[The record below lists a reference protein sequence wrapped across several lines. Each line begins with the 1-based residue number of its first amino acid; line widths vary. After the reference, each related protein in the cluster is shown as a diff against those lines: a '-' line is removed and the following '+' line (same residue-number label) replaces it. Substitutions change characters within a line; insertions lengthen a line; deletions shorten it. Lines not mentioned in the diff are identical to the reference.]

1 MRQGSTLVRIS
12 APGTLNVLDSVGP
25 LSFKTPTHT
34 SYGEYILI
42 TSNVIHRTFHIRYGK
57 ATGTA
62 FAIDRDNKQYLITAR
77 HVVKDFA
84 SDSTIAISHD
94 GQWKTLP
101 VEVVGIGADVIDVAV
116 LACSI
121 RLAPAHSLV
130 ASSEWLTYG
139 QPVYFLGFPFG
150 WNSGMENLNREFP
163 VPFVKA
169 GIVSAIITGD
179 ASHIYLDAHGNR
191 GFSGGPVV
199 FVPSGRPSNE
209 FRVVGIVANAP
220 TPRLVPVVEK
230 TRSPLV
236 GDDGEPIAYFPEN
249 QGLVVAFDIRHAT
262 SLLDANPIGFQLLS
276 D

>member
-1 MRQGSTLVRIS
+1 M
-12 APGTLNVLDSVGP
+12 
-25 LSFKTPTHT
+25 
-34 SYGEYILI
+34 I
-42 TSNVIHRTFHIRYGK
+42 TSNVIYRTFHIRYGT

-62 FAIDRDNKQYLITAR
+62 FAIDRDNRQYLVTAR
-77 HVVKDFA
+77 HVVKDFT
-84 SDSTIAISHD
+84 SGSTIAIFHD
-94 GQWKTLP
+94 RQWKTLP

-116 LACSI
+116 LACPI

-130 ASSEWLTYG
+130 ASNDGLTYG

-150 WNSGMENLNREFP
+150 WNSGMENLNRELP

-169 GIVSAIITGD
+169 GVVSAMITGD
-179 ASHIYLDAHGNR
+179 ASHIYIDAHGNK

-209 FRVVGIVANAP
+209 FRVAGVVANAP
-220 TPRLVPVVEK
+220 TPQIAPVVDK
-230 TRSPLV
+230 LRRPLV

-262 SLLDANPIGFQLLS
+262 NLIEANPVGLQLLS
-276 D
+276 E